1 MLEFGDLK
9 FKGKDNNSTD
19 IKGGIKRESITDSTL
34 LNIFDKVDNNPKDGI
49 LDSQEINVFQQ
60 KVIEEAAKRGRD
72 SKLSSKEAENY
83 LQSIGVTGDSSNLF
97 SFINKLSKES
107 ENIKNSQTLADG
119 TIVTEY
125 KDGTKESIQKDG
137 TKIIQKGTTTTKYKQ
152 NENGEYEIFEETFVD
167 PKDGSETVTKF
178 ENGKKTSTMKTY
190 PNGTKE
196 EITYNE
202 DGTKP
207 TKSVKTDSNGDVE
220 SITYDS
226 DGNQTAKTVIKDKGQ
241 TEEEYSYEDGKLVLK
256 SKVVGKGTDKEVT
269 TMYGYNSDGTTTE
282 TIFDKNNNKQV
293 LIKKGNEIIQESREN
308 SDGST
313 YTKIIN
319 NGKTIETT
327 YQNSKKTSQVITQD
341 TNTYSVEYDG
351 NGNTKGVTV
360 ENGESIAI
368 IAKKFGCSVADLIA
382 ANKANVKGTAP
393 NQYFLVG
400 SDIVIPGE
408 IDADKFAELTAGRQS
423 KEEAIDAYKVTA
435 AEIESAKNEVE
446 ARKNNKR
453 TFIEQKYNTFRELA
467 VGAFAREG
475 VTNPT
480 QRQINLRIQE
490 LKELNPNLKD
500 GELIGKRVIVTFNDA
515 TDSSIG
521 VGQQKREQARI
532 DAKNKQEAKEGKTLA
547 QTMYDALD
555 DHWGGVSEKDFQAS
569 LNKINSNNVVGVLKQ
584 YKTISPDESIIE
596 AIFDETAN
604 SLETRKNAVEK
615 IIKSL
620 EQRVKQANITDDRAK
635 QAVTSCMNELNSY
648 WSMGIGY
655 CQTSKLDGLINN
667 LMGAIDAAEAL
678 THEEKTR
685 SKSNGISET
694 IDLMN
699 NQVSAN
705 TDALNKQLAEDGW
718 CADLYEGLKWCVGSD
733 NLDENVKADLQQY
746 QKFIGELQKAEK
758 EGGEAG
764 FKAKFKEIFG
774 VEYDA
779 NLMKGYNKLQ
789 SNYAMATGL
798 AYQKD
803 GFYNEFSNAIN
814 GKENYATMRNK
825 YGEYLVNVS
834 NNEIKDKNN
843 AVDVAI
849 KTELEKKGIKFE
861 NATDAQKAEA
871 LRNIIKNTYNGISQ
885 EYDKY
890 TNGQSLSEI
899 KKQLDNAGSAVFGN
913 KHDIA
918 FRVNDYISSQQQGG
932 AAVNMAVKAVG
943 AIAIGVATG
952 GTGLAALATASVAT
966 AVVSATV
973 DLSDRVSSD
982 VGLKDGEIVT
992 ILKNAAVDGAS
1003 VFAGGQI
1010 GKYAAMFKSAN
1021 AFTQAGGRLVMQ
1033 VAGDVAT
1040 GVAAEYVQT
1049 GEITLEGVAFQAIF
1063 SAAGNLIS
1071 LKQLAKTNDSPNPS
1085 VLDNAT
1091 SNNSSAPGG
1100 KLGDKK
1106 FNEVKRQTVE
1116 EVPNATPERVGKIHS
1131 EADKLQSVSREQG
1144 KQVKHIVEDGVGIVD
1159 SPTLGRVDIAAET
1172 DLSKLAKLKEE
1183 VNKWS
1188 DTARNKKEILE
1199 KISQQEE
1206 KIKSGQRINNQSN
1219 NLNVINS
1226 NTADDAAKILAKESG
1241 ALSPHGAAILDDHI
1255 MNNVK
1260 TVEELENIK
1269 KQLESR
1275 VGYQVQGVDHAQQ
1288 TIKKIETRIKN
1299 IKVKQAEFS
1308 NVKDA
1313 LEAKISAKKGLSEQD
1328 VQMVNE
1334 FIKKCDTTEDLDNLL
1349 SLLKN
1354 KNIKKSGM
1362 LSNLINVAEN
1372 KKTKLSSQ
1380 SVEVRNQNNPNL
1392 EEKPVVESKPKIEQK
1407 PEPKPQSVEQN
1418 SVDYSKKIDE
1428 FKTQEELDAYRKTLS
1443 PEEQVKFDKAYMD
1456 KLQSN
1461 NVNSVDNVDNIKP
1474 DISLKN
1480 SLGSSLYAI
1489 YESVIDKI
1497 NNLKTIVD
1505 YVTIKNKI
1513 ETAFASTKDV
1523 MDSLLEKLNLK
1534 SKSINLDTANPP
1546 KIVKP
1551 QNDIFPDEINFDRL
1565 KMSDRVLEQSGRTH
1579 LKGKSMGELLSP
1591 EQKKVYTD
1599 SYEEFL
1605 ASKDLK
1611 ILHNATNSITE
1622 NNLLHSTRL
1631 EYLLSDGGILDNGL
1645 APRELTGKASAR
1657 NSSGI
1662 PDTMTPLCTD
1672 VWDVRG
1678 NTSIQGYFDPNK
1690 PHWVN
1695 GHGESNFMS
1704 PNYNDG
1710 SHLQPIVVV
1719 LDKNSM
1725 SSKLIENS
1733 FNVNNSGRSILFD
1746 NGNMSRG
1753 HNYPNH
1759 RAIPIGAPSNSIEK
1773 IIIDPRWY
1781 GDTNIQKLKN
1791 KISENGLDIKLFDYN
1806 GNQL

>member
-1 MLEFGDLK
+1 MIDFGDLK
-9 FKGKDNNSTD
+9 FKGKDNNNNTE

-72 SKLSSKEAENY
+72 SKLSKREAEQY
-83 LQSIGVTGDSSNLF
+83 LESIGVASDSSNLF

-107 ENIKNSQTLADG
+107 QNIKNSQTLADG

-125 KDGTKESIQKDG
+125 KDGTKEIIQNNG
-137 TKIIQKGTTTTKYKQ
+137 SKIIQNGTTTKKYIQ
-152 NENGEYEIFEETFVD
+152 NEKGEYEIAEETFVD
-167 PKDGSETVTKF
+167 PKDGSETVTTF
-178 ENGKKTSTMKTY
+178 EKGKKTSSVKTY

-196 EITYNE
+196 EITYND
-202 DGTKP
+202 DGETP
-207 TKSVKTDSNGDVE
+207 AKSVKSDSNGNVE
-220 SITYDS
+220 TITYDS
-226 DGNQTAKTVIKDKGQ
+226 KGNPTAKTTIKDKGE
-241 TEEEYSYEDGKLVLK
+241 TEEEYTYKDGQALLK
-256 SKVVGKGTDKEVT
+256 SKITGKGTEQEKQTV
-269 TMYGYNSDGTTTE
+269 YNYNSDGTITE
-282 TIFDKNNNKQV
+282 TTFDKNNNKQV
-293 LIKKGNEIIQESREN
+293 LIKNGNEIVQESKEN
-308 SDGST
+308 SDGSS
-313 YTKIIN
+313 YTQIVD
-319 NGKTIETT
+319 NGKTIKTN
-327 YQNSKKTSQVITQD
+327 YQDNKKISQTITKDD
-341 TNTYSVEYDG
+341 TTYSVEYDG

-360 ENGESIAI
+360 ENGESIAV
-368 IAKKFGCSVADLIA
+368 IAKKFGCSVEDLIA
-382 ANKANVKGTAP
+382 ANKENVKGSGP
-393 NQYFLVG
+393 NKYFLVG
-400 SDIVIPGE
+400 ADIVIPGE
-408 IDADKFAELTAGRQS
+408 IDADKFAELTSGRQS
-423 KEEAIDAYKVTA
+423 KEDAINAYKVVA
-435 AEIESAKNEVE
+435 AEIEAAQNEVD

-453 TFIEQKYNTFRELA
+453 TFIEQKHNTFRELA
-467 VGAFAREG
+467 IGAFAREG
-475 VTNPT
+475 ITEPT
-480 QRQINLRIQE
+480 ERQINLRIKE

-515 TDSSIG
+515 TDASIG
-521 VGQQKREQARI
+521 AGQQKREQTRI

-555 DHWGGVSEKDFQAS
+555 DHWGGVSEKDFQTS

-584 YKTISPDESIIE
+584 YKSISPDESIIE
-596 AIFDETAN
+596 AIFDETGN
-604 SLETRKNAVEK
+604 SIETRKNAVEK

-620 EQRVKQANITDDRAK
+620 EQRAKQANITDDRAQ

-667 LMGAIDAAEAL
+667 LIGAIDAAEAL
-678 THEEKTR
+678 TNEEKTR
-685 SKSNGISET
+685 STDNGINAT
-694 IDLMN
+694 INLMN
-699 NQVSAN
+699 NQISTN
-705 TDALNKQLAEDGW
+705 TEALNNQLAEDGW

-733 NLDENVKADLQQY
+733 NLDENVKADIQQY
-746 QKFIGELQKAEK
+746 QKYIGELQKAEK

-803 GFYNEFSNAIN
+803 GFYKEFSNAIN
-814 GKENYATMRNK
+814 GKEDYATMRNK
-825 YGEYLVNVS
+825 YGEYLVNIS

-861 NATDAQKAEA
+861 NATDSQKAEA
-871 LRNIIKNTYNGISQ
+871 LRNIIKNTYSGISK

-932 AAVNMAVKAVG
+932 AAVNMAVKTVG
-943 AIAIGVATG
+943 AIAIGFATG

-966 AVVSATV
+966 AAVSASV
-973 DLSDRVSSD
+973 DLSDRVSSE

-1003 VFAGGQI
+1003 VFAGGQV

-1021 AFTQAGGRLVMQ
+1021 AFAQAGGRLAMQ
-1033 VAGDVAT
+1033 AAGDVAT

-1071 LKQLAKTNDSPNPS
+1071 LKQLEKVDDATNPS
-1085 VLDNAT
+1085 VLDKAT
-1091 SNNSSAPGG
+1091 SDNSSAPGG

-1106 FNEVKRQTVE
+1106 FDEVKRQTAE
-1116 EVPNATPERVGKIHS
+1116 EVPNATPERIGQIHS

-1144 KQVKHIVEDGVGIVD
+1144 RQVKHIVEDGVGIVD

-1183 VNKWS
+1183 VHKWS

-1219 NLNVINS
+1219 NLNAINS
-1226 NTADDAAKILAKESG
+1226 NTADDATKILAKESG

-1288 TIKKIETRIKN
+1288 TIKKIEARINN
-1299 IKVKQAEFS
+1299 IKIKQAEFS

-1313 LEAKISAKKGLSEQD
+1313 LEAKISSKKGLSEQD

-1372 KKTKLSSQ
+1372 KKIKLASKK
-1380 SVEVRNQNNPNL
+1380 VEVKKQTN
-1392 EEKPVVESKPKIEQK
+1392 KDVEQK
-1407 PEPKPQSVEQN
+1407 PKVNPKQVESN
-1418 SVDYSKKIDE
+1418 NVDYSKKIDE

-1443 PEEQVKFDKAYMD
+1443 PEEQVKFDEAYVN
-1456 KLQSN
+1456 KVKSN
-1461 NVNSVDNVDNIKP
+1461 KSIENIIP
-1474 DISLKN
+1474 DVSLKN
-1480 SLGSSLYAI
+1480 KLGSSLYTI
-1489 YESVIDKI
+1489 YETVIDRI
-1497 NNLKTIVD
+1497 NNLTTIVD
-1505 YVTIKNKI
+1505 FATIKNKI
-1513 ETAFASTKDV
+1513 QTAFSSTKDV
-1523 MDSLLEKLNLK
+1523 MNDLLEKLHTK
-1534 SKSINLDTANPP
+1534 AKGINLDITNIP

-1551 QNDIFPDEINFDRL
+1551 SNNIFPDEINFDSL
-1565 KMSDRVLEQSGRTH
+1565 KMSDRVLDQSGRSH
-1579 LKGKSMGELLSP
+1579 LKGKSMGELLSA

-1611 ILHNATNSITE
+1611 ITHNATNTITE

-1631 EYLLSDGGILDNGL
+1631 EYLLSDNGIIDNGIV
-1645 APRELTGKASAR
+1645 PRELTGRSSAR
-1657 NSSGI
+1657 LNGI
-1662 PDTMTPLCTD
+1662 NVDTMTPLCTD

-1678 NTSIQGYFDPNK
+1678 NNSIQGYFDSRNS
-1690 PHWVN
+1690 HWKN
-1695 GHGESNFMS
+1695 AGETNFMS

-1710 SHLQPIVVV
+1710 SHIQEIVVV
-1719 LDKNSM
+1719 IDKKSM
-1725 SSKLIENS
+1725 SSKLVQNS
-1733 FNVNNSGRSILFD
+1733 FNVNNSGQSVLFK

-1753 HNYPNH
+1753 HNYPTH

-1781 GDTNIQKLKN
+1781 GDANIQKLKN
-1791 KISENGLDIKLFDYN
+1791 KIAQNGLDIKLFDYN